1 MSAFLEPPTAKPLPA
16 WPLAALL
23 GGLIV
28 WWAIG
33 AMAFVATLASACMLV
48 LMVRRG
54 ARWLPGLGAWA
65 ALCVWVIACGLS
77 LTQTGSVLGYGMRAL
92 DVLNAGVAG
101 LYVAS
106 ARERLT
112 RDRLIV
118 ILCCTWGTVV
128 LLGFAAI
135 LAPEFRLSTPIG
147 RIMPGSLSSNEL
159 IRDLVNP
166 RLAEVQQPWG
176 AEQPFE
182 RPAAPFPYANSW
194 GLAYALLT
202 PVVIARLAL
211 APSARRRLAWAVL
224 LLASLVP
231 ALATSNR
238 GMLGALGVALAAA
251 ALRLAAAGRWRIV
264 LGISAGAAIA
274 VAVAMF
280 SGAIDSILQRLSHS
294 SSTGDRFELYARTID
309 RALERPWLGH
319 ASPQLDPVVGVSFG
333 TQGMVWLLIYCF
345 GFPSLVF
352 FVAFLAQV
360 LVRGWRVPDVAG
372 AWLYSAFPALVVQ
385 LPFYSLNNI
394 TMVLVVVLAAVVLRS
409 ARPRPR
415 AVEPLRA
422 LNLASVPRRVPSLGA
437 RPALVGARTG
447 ASAGREPAAAQ
458 AVAARVAVAAPAAAA
473 ALAPAP
479 TAPGNAA
486 SAPASSPSHAL
497 HAAVTTT
504 AAATP
509 AGAALEAQA
518 PAEAPPETTRAG
530 RGRRRLD
537 TEAIPII
544 TPEMLAARRAIL
556 PPEQDSPRRRS
567 RARGRSAAKL
577 AGSTFVLVV
586 LGAVLA
592 FGATLLV
599 GNVAGD
605 GAAGVFFQ
613 VIALFNIAVV
623 GTVLGADTAL
633 VRELAARVA
642 TGQAADLVRVLKIA
656 LVPVAAV
663 SSAVALAAWI
673 AAPALG
679 GTDHPELT
687 LAIRIA
693 APFVPLGAVMTALF
707 GALRG
712 LGRVR
717 DFSLLQNVA
726 LPVLRLLLIV
736 GALVLG
742 AGLIPLT
749 VAWAAPVAL
758 VLGLAVVFTVNAAR
772 SALHRR
778 PDRAVGEPLPA
789 PSPRRFWSFAS
800 ARGAAALV
808 ETCLEWVDVLCVGF
822 FLGPAAAGAYG
833 AVNRCVRLG
842 TMLDLTARL
851 VTSPLVSASMARGE
865 LSAAKALYAATTR
878 VLVAA
883 AWPFYLVL
891 AVFAP
896 VLLGVF
902 GQGFAVAAPAMSLI
916 GVAMMLAVS
925 AGGVQSVLLMA
936 GHSRWQLLNKLAA
949 LAAAVL
955 GCLLLIPRF
964 GLVGAAAAW
973 AASVVLDAALATFQ
987 VWRRLGFA
995 PPLRSIGVVGASA
1008 VLCFGALGLASRL
1021 LLGPSWLALAL
1032 TLIVGG
1038 GAYAALVLARPA
1050 AFGLEA
1056 PVGALRAAL
1065 ARRRGGPHGG
1075 A

>member
-1 MSAFLEPPTAKPLPA
+1 MSAVLEPPAVKPLPA

-23 GGLIV
+23 GGLMV
-28 WWAIG
+28 WWAVG
-33 AMAFVATLASACMLV
+33 AMAFVATAASACMIV
-48 LMVRRG
+48 LMIRRG
-54 ARWLPGLGAWA
+54 ARWLPGLGPWV
-65 ALCVWVIACGLS
+65 ALVVWVLACSLS

-92 DVLNAGVAG
+92 DVINAGVAG
-101 LYVAS
+101 FYVAS
-106 ARERLT
+106 ARERLP
-112 RDRLIV
+112 RERIIV
-118 ILCCTWGTVV
+118 ILCCTWATVV
-128 LLGFAAI
+128 VLGFAAM
-135 LAPEFRLSTPIG
+135 LAPDLRLSTPIG

-202 PVVIARLAL
+202 PVAIARLAL
-211 APSARRRLAWAVL
+211 APGARRKLAWGVV

-264 LGISAGAAIA
+264 LGISAGAAVA
-274 VAVAMF
+274 ASVAVL
-280 SGAIDSILQRLSHS
+280 SGAIDSILQRLTHS
-294 SSTGDRFELYARTID
+294 SSTGDRFELYERTIN

-345 GFPSLVF
+345 GFPALVF
-352 FVAFLAQV
+352 FAAFLLQV
-360 LVRGWRVPDVAG
+360 LVRGWRVPDAAG
-372 AWLYSAFPALVVQ
+372 AWLYAAFPALVVQ

-394 TMVLVVVLAAVVLRS
+394 TMVLVLVLAATVLRS
-409 ARPRPR
+409 ARPRASAPT
-415 AVEPLRA
+415 PLRG
-422 LNLASVPRRVPSLGA
+422 LSLVMLPRRVPPRA
-437 RPALVGARTG
+437 MAPVLVGAG
-447 ASAGREPAAAQ
+447 AGSGARLGGPGEALVALGAMAPASRAPAPAPPAPGGALTRGAALAEPAAPGPSRASSFSLPPGP
-458 AVAARVAVAAPAAAA
+458 AAP
-473 ALAPAP
+473 PAP
-479 TAPGNAA
+479 PAPE
-486 SAPASSPSHAL
+486 
-497 HAAVTTT
+497 
-504 AAATP
+504 
-509 AGAALEAQA
+509 GAR
-518 PAEAPPETTRAG
+518 TG

-537 TEAIPII
+537 TEAIPLV
-544 TPEMLAARRAIL
+544 TPEMLAARRAVL
-556 PPEQDSPRRRS
+556 PSEEASPRRRS
-567 RARGRSAAKL
+567 RARAGSAAKL
-577 AGSTFVLVV
+577 AGSSFALVV
-586 LGAVLA
+586 VGAVLA
-592 FGATLLV
+592 FGATLLS

-642 TGQAADLVRVLKIA
+642 TGQAADVVRVLKIA
-656 LVPVAAV
+656 LIPVAAV
-663 SSAVALAAWI
+663 SSALALAAWL

-679 GTDHPELT
+679 GAAHPELT
-687 LAIRIA
+687 LAIRVA

-736 GALVLG
+736 AALVLG
-742 AGLIPLT
+742 AGLLPLT
-749 VAWAAPVAL
+749 VAWAAPVFV
-758 VLGLAVVFTVNAAR
+758 VLGLAVVLTINATR
-772 SALHRR
+772 SAVHRR
-778 PDRAVGEPLPA
+778 PGRAVAAPLPPA
-789 PSPRRFWSFAS
+789 SPRRFWSFAS

-833 AVNRCVRLG
+833 AVNRFVRLG
-842 TMLDLTARL
+842 PMLDLTARL
-851 VTSPLVSASMARGE
+851 VTSPLVSASLARGE
-865 LSAAKALYAATTR
+865 LGAAKALYAATTR

-902 GQGFAVAAPAMSLI
+902 GEGFAVAAPAMSLI

-949 LAAAVL
+949 LAVAVL
-955 GCLLLIPRF
+955 GCLVLIPLL

-973 AASVVLDAALATFQ
+973 AASVLLDAALATFQ

-995 PPLRSIGVVGASA
+995 PPLRSIGLVGISA
-1008 VLCFGALGLASRL
+1008 LACFGAVGLACRF
-1021 LLGPSWLALAL
+1021 LLGPSWSALL
-1032 TLIVGG
+1032 VTLVLGG
-1038 GAYAALVLARPA
+1038 GAYAALVLVRPA

-1056 PVGALRAAL
+1056 PVGALHAAV
-1065 ARRRGGPHGG
+1065 ARRRGGADRSGDT